1 MYFLVKT
8 IIRRYNRALE
18 NVVDVRLAFSRLNSA
33 APAHCVAEWE
43 SAIEAA
49 EIDRQSQPSA
59 MDIMHSQIKS
69 GQSLKEI
76 AAEIMK
82 EDGLSISQVAD
93 NGEYTEWLLQGFNLE
108 DDQ

>member
-1 MYFLVKT
+1 M
-8 IIRRYNRALE
+8 
-18 NVVDVRLAFSRLNSA
+18 VDVRLAFSRLSTA
-33 APAHCVAEWE
+33 APDHCVAEWE
-43 SAIEAA
+43 SSIEAA
-49 EIDRQSQPSA
+49 EIDREDNPAA
-59 MDIMHSQIKS
+59 MDIMHSQIKC

-93 NGEYTEWLLQGFNLE
+93 NGEYTEWLLQGLNLE